1 MKTLITPLQ
10 VLKTAFGDGEILPPA
25 SRRPNNAGSYR
36 SSAANSTTGCWR
48 ASTPTLSPT
57 AWQPRRRFTPV
68 RWCRRAWTSAPTAW
82 APRPRNRPTARQ
94 PATKPADSCA
104 ANCWKRPARCCNA
117 QRTIWRRTKSA
128 IRNTSPMKTGR
139 PAARSRAASSC
150 RTTAADLPAPAPR
163 RRPRRSKAAVF

>member
-10 VLKTAFGDGEILPPA
+10 VLKTAFGDGEIRPPPTIA
-25 SRRPNNAGSYR
+25 EADIAAAEQRWIVPVIGRKLHDRLLAGVYPDLVTDCL
-36 SSAANSTTGCWR
+36 A
-48 ASTPTLSPT
+48 
-57 AWQPRRRFTPV
+57 
-68 RWCRRAWTSAPTAW
+68 APTALYTR
-82 APRPRNRPTARQ
+82 ALVQARLDVRTDRLGTA
-94 PATKPADSCA
+94 
-104 ANCWKRPARCCNA
+104 AR
-117 QRTIWRRTKSA
+117 RRTRSA